1 MTNKRIENGTTV
13 VVVEPK
19 VTKLTKGIFT
29 FLNCDKNI
37 KGKY

>member
-1 MTNKRIENGTTV
+1 MTNKRTENGTTV

-29 FLNCDKNI
+29 FLNCYKKI